1 MIARTE
7 VVLSVL
13 LTHFRFKPGKSEI
26 EWVHTGIY
34 QPTVNGVK
42 KPSMPIK
49 LEVIRQP
56 AEEEKLKAK
65 QEKALEKARRK
76 QEEEARRRGV
86 KRKPFNFEEVRCR
99 TALQGCSG

>member
-1 MIARTE
+1 MPRGPLCGYFK
-7 VVLSVL
+7 VLS
-13 LTHFRFKPGKSEI
+13 PDEI
-26 EWVHTGIY
+26 EQRRIASVEKSKEEMEARAWY
-34 QPTVNGVK
+34 
-42 KPSMPIK
+42 
-49 LEVIRQP
+49 IRQEEEEKRKR
-56 AEEEKLKAK
+56 EEEKLKAK